1 MRSLMLI
8 FNNIKQRQ
16 GQAVITIS
24 IIAITICVFTLVFG
38 TIHVMR
44 DGLQLSKE
52 KLGADLVLIPSYASV
67 ESRELLFSA
76 SPENVY
82 MPNSVLDD
90 VSKIEGIAYFTPQF
104 FAQTLGNL

>member
-1 MRSLMLI
+1 
-8 FNNIKQRQ
+8 
-16 GQAVITIS
+16 
-24 IIAITICVFTLVFG
+24 
-38 TIHVMR
+38 MR